1 MKNIFNH
8 SKHTISQA
16 NKRTNF
22 VILKNT
28 AVISILKNLSKRTS
42 LPANKR
48 TSIFPQ
54 LSTINHKLLTFC
66 FVLLFIIVM
75 LIQSGCSLTAD
86 RYIERFLG
94 YNSICWEDNDH
105 ILIYA
110 SIAQYWYNQDVIGGP
125 SKEYDWV
132 GGEIWRITAST
143 GAKELLFRSKDGYH
157 LDNARMYIVN
167 GNVYISGGSTAKL
180 REDFSGWDHIGAFI
194 YPIVSTDE
202 RYIVGVETIDLK
214 TIKQYDESNNTE
226 NVLYVNDELVTW
238 LDYDYA
244 RNYLLINSNKFVDLN
259 TGEERVVGEDGTIID
274 SIYRLNNPENGK
286 IEEEYITFDTKI
298 RYYDGDSLSTY
309 SHQIR
314 VKIGEYTDREINFG
328 VHGVLS
334 PDKSKYA
341 TLGTFTDTLGN
352 MISEWNLPSTEL

>member
-1 MKNIFNH
+1 
-8 SKHTISQA
+8 
-16 NKRTNF
+16 
-22 VILKNT
+22 
-28 AVISILKNLSKRTS
+28 
-42 LPANKR
+42 
-48 TSIFPQ
+48 
-54 LSTINHKLLTFC
+54 
-66 FVLLFIIVM
+66 M

-143 GAKELLFRSKDGYH
+143 GAKELLFRSKDSKYNN
-157 LDNARMYIVN
+157 LNAEEMRLVFRNSIYVGN
-167 GNVYISGGSTAKL
+167 GTNTYRVKDDYSDWDSISG
-180 REDFSGWDHIGAFI
+180 
-194 YPIVSTDE
+194 VSVQSIDE
-202 RYIVGVETIDLK
+202 TETSLVGVYELGGKSVVKYNLI
-214 TIKQYDESNNTE
+214 SNTE
-226 NVLYVNDELVTW
+226 EVLYVNDYMITW